1 MELDGFVALL
11 DRAID
16 RAACLWFVF
25 GLRTDRIHIDH
36 FRVVLFVAV
45 LLAFQC
51 FVEGLFPI
59 EIDVVSGIER
69 MIEAAC
75 LGVLFRATRPKQE
88 QQTEDSN
95 DAIPFFHSLF
105 NGVTTAFIAFEI
117 KNNSTK
123 KRMMNAPE
131 GTFK

>member
-11 DRAID
+11 DRAIE

-75 LGVLFRATRPKQE
+75 LGVLFRAARPKQE
-88 QQTEDSN
+88 Q
-95 DAIPFFHSLF
+95 
-105 NGVTTAFIAFEI
+105 
-117 KNNSTK
+117 
-123 KRMMNAPE
+123 
-131 GTFK
+131 